1 MSNHQLTLSKHF
13 SATAIAAG
21 VALFALAAIFAFSLS
36 AADFAVAKS
45 SKRVVLG
52 KANNKLTPNCGTNFS
67 RDCLAEGKVTGY
79 QVYRKG
85 SQRKRGF
92 VVPREGKV
100 VSWSISLA
108 KPTTKDIRK
117 GSNSYSAQLPFFNDL
132 FGTPASARIAVLKR
146 VKKKEGG
153 PPQYKMVRQSPTQI
167 LNPYFGR
174 TVNFVLNKPLNVIKD
189 QIVALTIPTWAPAI
203 WKPYSCSISP
213 AGGVNDPIACNRAE
227 KDYTWRASR
236 GKDKCILGTDPD
248 TGEPNTALQKT
259 RPQQKLNSTKRYGCY
274 YGSNV
279 LLYTATVI
287 SK

>member
-1 MSNHQLTLSKHF
+1 MPNPQLTLSKHF
-13 SATAIAAG
+13 STPAVAAATLLFLIAG
-21 VALFALAAIFAFSLS
+21 LVAFSLS
-36 AADFAVAKS
+36 GADPAIAKS

-52 KANNKLTPNCGTNFS
+52 QANNNLTPNCGKNFS

-85 SQRKRGF
+85 SKRKRGF

-108 KPTTKDIRK
+108 RPTKKDIRK

-132 FGTPASARIAVLKR
+132 FGAPAKARIAVLKR

-167 LNPYFGR
+167 LNPYFGS
-174 TVNFVLNKPLNVIKD
+174 TVHFALTKPLNVIKN

-203 WKPYSCSISP
+203 WKPYACSISP
-213 AGGVNDPIACNRAE
+213 AGGVNDPIACNQAE
-227 KDYTWRASR
+227 EDYTWRGSR
-236 GKDKCILGTDPD
+236 AKDKCILGTDPD

-259 RPQQKLNSTKRYGCY
+259 RPQQKVDSTKRYGCY

-279 LLYTATVI
+279 LLYTATVV

>member
-1 MSNHQLTLSKHF
+1 MLNRQLTLSKQF
-13 SATAIAAG
+13 PPATVAAG
-21 VALFALAAIFAFSLS
+21 AALILLAAIAVFSLS
-36 AADFAVAKS
+36 AADPATAKS
-45 SKRVVLG
+45 SNRVVLG
-52 KANNKLTPNCGTNFS
+52 KANNKLTPNCGNNFS

-85 SQRKRGF
+85 SQRKRSF
-92 VVPREGKV
+92 VVPRDGKV

-108 KPTTKDIRK
+108 KPTKKDIRK

-146 VKKKEGG
+146 VKKKEAG

-167 LNPYFGR
+167 LNPYFGS
-174 TVNFVLNKPLNVIKD
+174 TVNFALNKPLNVIKN
-189 QIVALTIPTWAPAI
+189 QIVALTIPTWAPAV
-203 WKPYSCSISP
+203 WKPRSCSISP

-227 KDYTWRASR
+227 KDYTWRGSR
-236 GKDKCILGTDPD
+236 GKDKCTLGTDPD
-248 TGEPNTALQKT
+248 TGEPNAALKKT
-259 RPQQKLNSTKRYGCY
+259 RPQQKVNSTKRYGCY